1 MPFRPASRSFS
12 ASLRAAMATALGIPV
27 AFLGCE
33 GSTTVVC
40 ESPQEGPGG
49 FVTCANGLVTRPTA
63 VACESELPRPE
74 VCEGDPEFDQCQTD
88 ADCTE
93 YPHGACGL
101 PSGGFG
107 GDQFPGCSCS
117 YGCVTDDDCGDGAI
131 CACASP
137 VGQCVSADCR
147 TDADCDAGQLCARW
161 DSLDECGGGGFACTT
176 GDDEC
181 LSHDDCEGGRSC
193 DVVGGKRTC
202 VQVEPCAIGR
212 PFLVDDEPRLAEAV
226 VRDDWALRAKDDAA
240 RLDPATRRALT
251 ERWLDVARMEHA
263 SIAAFAR
270 FTLQLLALGAP
281 AELVASSSKA
291 MADETRHARL
301 AFGMVKAFGGLPMGP
316 GALGLDGAFGDAVD
330 PEELLRIV
338 YREGCVGETIAAL
351 EAREGADRSGLTV
364 FKSIAADEADHAT
377 LAWASVKWLAEQIG
391 PRAARVLAEELERA
405 AARSVPV
412 VRGEPDLGAFG
423 FLTSSERELLR
434 ADAIESL
441 VRPATVALMTRLM
454 NFEEPAP
461 LSVH

>member
-1 MPFRPASRSFS
+1 
-12 ASLRAAMATALGIPV
+12 MATALGIPV

-101 PSGGFG
+101 PNGDFG
-107 GDQFPGCSCS
+107 DPFPGCSCS
-117 YGCVTDDDCGDGAI
+117 YGCVTDDDCGD
-131 CACASP
+131 
-137 VGQCVSADCR
+137 
-147 TDADCDAGQLCARW
+147 
-161 DSLDECGGGGFACTT
+161 GGFACTT

-412 VRGEPDLGAFG
+412 VRGEPDLGTFG

-441 VRPATVALMTRLM
+441 VRPATVALMTRLV